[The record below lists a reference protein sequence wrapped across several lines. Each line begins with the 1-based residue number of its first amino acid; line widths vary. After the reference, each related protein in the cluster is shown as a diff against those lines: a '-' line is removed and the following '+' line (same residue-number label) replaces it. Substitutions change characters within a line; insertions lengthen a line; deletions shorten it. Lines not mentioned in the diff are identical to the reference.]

1 MRIGASG
8 LGTVG
13 RPFYTGSRPC
23 SAADVPSMSTVALVV
38 AAGSGTRA
46 PGERP
51 KQYRLLA
58 GEPVL
63 RRTIRRLR
71 ACTSIDAVRVVI
83 DPEHRDFYEESVG
96 DLGLPAPIA
105 GGASRRESVRCGLE
119 ALAGEPPARILVHD
133 AARPLV
139 SPQLSA
145 RIVSALAGTEAA
157 IPVLPVTDSLRRVV
171 GNRIREEVPRAGVHR
186 VQTPQGFA
194 FGAILEAHR
203 RVAAASAT
211 DDSAIALAAGMEVHI
226 VPGEEDNIKLT
237 LPEDFLRAERI
248 LAAERPRFRTGFG
261 YDVHAVDAT
270 RPLVLCGVK
279 IAGGPGLAGHSDADV
294 GLHALTDALLATIG
308 AGDIG
313 SHFPPEEERWRN
325 ASSRI
330 FLEHARNLVAAAGGR
345 IEHVDVT
352 MVCETPRLAPHST
365 AMRERI
371 GELLGLPS
379 AAVSVK
385 ATTSE
390 GLGFIGRRE
399 GIAAYAVATVSL
411 PPGETD
417 VR

>member
-1 MRIGASG
+1 
-8 LGTVG
+8 
-13 RPFYTGSRPC
+13 
-23 SAADVPSMSTVALVV
+23 MSTLALVV
-38 AAGSGTRA
+38 AAGSGMRA

-51 KQYRLLA
+51 KQYRLLG

-71 ACTSIDAVRVVI
+71 GCSSIDAVRVVI
-83 DPEHRDFYEESVG
+83 DPGHREFYEESVG
-96 DLGLPAPIA
+96 DLDLPPPIA
-105 GGASRRESVRCGLE
+105 GGASRRESVRRGLE
-119 ALAGEPPARILVHD
+119 ALAEEAPARVLVHD

-139 SPQLSA
+139 SPQLCSRVA
-145 RIVSALAGTEAA
+145 GALHEAEAA

-171 GNRIREEVPRAGVHR
+171 EDRIREEVPREGVYR

-203 RVAAASAT
+203 RVAPASAT
-211 DDSAIALAAGMEVHI
+211 DDSAIALAAGIEVHT

-237 LPEDFLRAERI
+237 LPEDFARAERI

-270 RPLVLCGVK
+270 RPLVLCGVT
-279 IAGGPGLAGHSDADV
+279 IADAPGLAGHSDADV

-313 SHFPPEEERWRN
+313 SHFPPGEERWRN
-325 ASSRI
+325 APSHI
-330 FLEHARNLVAAAGGR
+330 FLEHARNRVTAAGGR

-352 MVCETPRLAPHST
+352 MVCEAPRLAPHRA
-365 AMRERI
+365 AMRARI
-371 GELLGLPS
+371 GDLLGLPPQ
-379 AAVSVK
+379 AVSVK

-390 GLGFIGRRE
+390 GLGFTGRRE

-411 PPGETD
+411 PTGGTD